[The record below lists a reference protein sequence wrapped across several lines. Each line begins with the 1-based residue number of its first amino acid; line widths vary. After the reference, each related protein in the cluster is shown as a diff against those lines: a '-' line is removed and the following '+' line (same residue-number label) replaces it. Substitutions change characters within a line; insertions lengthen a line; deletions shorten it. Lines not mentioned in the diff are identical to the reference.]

1 MRRRLGGAG
10 EFCLAGIRGLT
21 NEWTVRLNRFIF
33 RRSRLIVDVNAIEG
47 IADDDFLSLNTLA
60 SANQGRSAWLGAH
73 YLQWRLHLAYKAA
86 PLAAGPSEIHAQH
99 SLKQLSVR
107 FGEDSAMTPDSRGR
121 LRLRAR

>member
-47 IADDDFLSLNTLA
+47 IADDDFLGLNTLA
-60 SANQGRSAWLGAH
+60 SANQGRSARQGDFGPQSRSNGFRPLRNPRSAF
-73 YLQWRLHLAYKAA
+73 LEAA
-86 PLAAGPSEIHAQH
+86 
-99 SLKQLSVR
+99 
-107 FGEDSAMTPDSRGR
+107 
-121 LRLRAR
+121 

>member
-60 SANQGRSAWLGAH
+60 SANQGRSARLGAH
-73 YLQWRLHLAYKAA
+73 YLQWRFWPTKPLQWLPA
-86 PLAAGPSEIHAQH
+86 PPKST
-99 SLKQLSVR
+99 LSV
-107 FGEDSAMTPDSRGR
+107 P
-121 LRLRAR
+121 